1 MNSIAYFT
9 TVLPPKLMKKL
20 CLIYKPLLL
29 LFFSIGTQIFAQSGI
44 SVSPPRTYF
53 TLNPGESDRKKIL
66 VTNVSDVSTLELSIS
81 FNDWKYDNYGSNVIS
96 DPNTLTISA
105 AKWITVLSGN
115 VFKLGPK
122 ESKEIEVLMQVPD
135 KINSENI
142 HTAMMYITQTNPVE
156 GKNKSGENIKISIR
170 TGVKIYQRLNIG
182 RNQDIDFTDFKFD
195 KANNQLILNVQNDGN
210 VWSEGTIKN
219 ELINQET
226 GKQTILK
233 DVVFYSLP
241 NDKRIVL
248 MSLPEDLE
256 KGNYIVT
263 ATLALD
269 DVENIK
275 IAELSFSNEK

>member
-1 MNSIAYFT
+1 
-9 TVLPPKLMKKL
+9 MKKL
-20 CLIYKPLLL
+20 CLYKSLLL
-29 LFFSIGTQIFAQSGI
+29 IFFSFNAHVFAQSGI

-66 VTNVSDVSTLELSIS
+66 VTNVSDVNTLELSIS
-81 FNDWKYDNYGSNVIS
+81 FNDWKYDNYGSNIIS
-96 DPNTLTISA
+96 DPSTLPTSA

-115 VFKLGPK
+115 VFQLGPK

-135 KINSENI
+135 KINAENI

-182 RNQDIDFTDFKFD
+182 RNQDVEFTDFKFD
-195 KANNQLILNVQNDGN
+195 KDQNQLILNIQNEGN

-226 GKQTILK
+226 GKQIILK

-248 MSLPEDLE
+248 ISLPEDLD

-269 DVENIK
+269 EVENIK

>member
-1 MNSIAYFT
+1 
-9 TVLPPKLMKKL
+9 MKKL

-29 LFFSIGTQIFAQSGI
+29 LFFSIGAQIFAQSGI

-81 FNDWKYDNYGSNVIS
+81 FNDWKYDNYGSNVVS
-96 DPNTLTISA
+96 DPSTLSISA

-195 KANNQLILNVQNDGN
+195 KENNQLILNIQNDGN

-226 GKQTILK
+226 GKQTSLK

-248 MSLPEDLE
+248 MPLPEDLE

-269 DVENIK
+269 EVENIK